1 MPNPRVMVL
10 GLDGATWTLLRP
22 WVEAGHL
29 PNLATLMAR
38 GVHGELASTVP
49 PYTAPAWTSF
59 ATGKGPGKH
68 GIADF
73 WRFSWQTC
81 DRTPVNPQRV
91 RPATFW
97 SILSRQGW
105 CVGVVNVPITYPP
118 YPVNGVMVSG
128 MLTPSEAADY
138 TYPPTLKAELQS
150 VIGDYAANPHA
161 SMSRSEAFLKRAAY
175 WVRQRERANQY
186 LLDTRGFDCFINVI
200 QAPDPIQHQF
210 WRMLDSNHPL
220 YDEQQAARIAP
231 LVLECYRAID
241 EVIGRRLDMLT
252 SDARLFVLSDHG
264 FGPAHKYF
272 FVNRL
277 LAELGLLVFESDTAG
292 VRSSGVVGH
301 TIIPTL
307 SRVVRRADFFG
318 LRHRLLDNRQRESI
332 RNRLDRVAARPIDW
346 SQTRAYFAGLTSE
359 SIYLRVRGRDPGG
372 LVEPGAEYEA
382 VRDWIIQAL
391 LDLRDPETGEPVV
404 AGAWRREEVY
414 DGPYVD
420 QLPDVVFSLEQRPY
434 LPGEQLAAPAIIK
447 PLPAIAGGGRHQP
460 NGIFLAAGADIRSNV
475 RMEGAQI
482 VDVAPTILYA
492 LGVSVPEDMD
502 GRVLTEVFAPEF
514 VAAHPVRLGP
524 PAPVEHS
531 ELEPAYSETEAEAI
545 KAHLQDLGYLD

>member
-1 MPNPRVMVL
+1 MVL

-29 PNLATLMAR
+29 PNLATLMAQ
-38 GVHGELASTVP
+38 GVHGELRSTVP

-81 DRTPVNPQRV
+81 DRTPVDPRRV

-97 SILSRQGW
+97 SILSWHGW
-105 CVGVVNVPITYPP
+105 RVGVVNVPITYPP
-118 YPVNGVMVSG
+118 YPVNGIMVSG

-150 VIGDYAANPHA
+150 AMGDYAANPHA
-161 SMSRSEAFLKRAAY
+161 SMSQTEAFLKRAAY

-186 LLDTRGFDCFINVI
+186 LLDTYEFDCFINVI

-210 WRMLDSNHPL
+210 WKVLDTDHPL
-220 YDEQQAARIAP
+220 HDVQQAARFGP
-231 LVLECYRAID
+231 LALECYRAID
-241 EVIGRRLDMLT
+241 GVIGQRLDMLD
-252 SDARLFVLSDHG
+252 SDTRLFVLSDHG

-272 FVNRL
+272 YVNRL
-277 LAELGLLVFESDTAG
+277 LAELGLLVFEKGMAG
-292 VRSSGVVGH
+292 EPSPKGLRQ
-301 TIIPTL
+301 TLIPTF
-307 SRVVRRADFFG
+307 RRAVRRADLFG

-332 RNRLDRVAARPIDW
+332 RHRLDRVVAPPINW

-372 LVEPGAEYEA
+372 IVEPGAEYEA
-382 VRDWIIQAL
+382 VRGRIIQAL
-391 LDLRDPETGEPVV
+391 LNLRDPETGESVV
-404 AGAWRREEVY
+404 AGAWRREDVY
-414 DGPYVD
+414 DGSYVD
-420 QLPDVVFSLEQRPY
+420 QLPDVVFALGEHPY
-434 LPGEQLAAPAIIK
+434 LPSEQLAAPAIIE
-447 PLPAIAGGGRHQP
+447 PLPAIAGGGRHRSD
-460 NGIFLAAGADIRSNV
+460 GVFLAAGADIRSNM
-475 RMEGAQI
+475 RLEGTQI

-492 LGVSVPEDMD
+492 LGVPVPEDVD
-502 GRVLTEVFAPEF
+502 GQVLTEVFAPEF
-514 VAAHPVRLGP
+514 VAAHPVRFGP
-524 PAPVEHS
+524 PAPVDHS
-531 ELEPAYSETEAEAI
+531 EMEPAYSETEAEAI